1 MLVVIITLALG
12 HDVML
17 KVIVYVSSG
26 KNNVI
31 LHLLYFVA
39 FVQFGIGNILNTN
52 IFPIMFLSVFLK
64 HWVLLF
70 TQLNN

>member
-1 MLVVIITLALG
+1 
-12 HDVML
+12 ML

-26 KNNVI
+26 KLNVI
-31 LHLLYFVA
+31 LYLLYFVA

-52 IFPIMFLSVFLK
+52 IFPIMFFWVFLK

>member
-1 MLVVIITLALG
+1 
-12 HDVML
+12 ML

-26 KNNVI
+26 NVI
-31 LHLLYFVA
+31 LYLLYFVA

-70 TQLNN
+70 TKINN